1 MIIKTNAGIEY
12 FNEYLELKQEIPNLV
27 LRKENPQWF
36 YLDEQ
41 NQKELEARLEE
52 KVRRMRVIIE
62 YLKYHDGVTA
72 EQLLLLTMG
81 VEVEKR

>member
-1 MIIKTNAGIEY
+1 MMKTIAGMEY

-36 YLDEQ
+36 NLDEEQ
-41 NQKELEARLEE
+41 QKKVEVELEE
-52 KVRRMRVIIE
+52 KVRRIRVLIE
-62 YLKYHDGVTA
+62 YMKFHDGVTA
-72 EQLLLLTMG
+72 EQLLLLSMG

>member
-1 MIIKTNAGIEY
+1 MIKTIAGLEY

-36 YLDEQ
+36 NLDEKK
-41 NQKELEARLEE
+41 QKEVEKTLEE
-52 KVRRMRVIIE
+52 KVRRMRVLIE